1 MKAVVVGAV
10 ESTRVALRMIA
21 SSSAW
26 RVAAVITLPSRLAG
40 RHSDYADLSDD
51 AASAN
56 AELIEAANA
65 NAPEI
70 VSRLAAIAPDVVF
83 VIGWSQICGP
93 EFRAAAK
100 GRVVGFHPAPLPRLR
115 GRAVIPWTILL
126 DEKISGSTLFWI
138 DEGVDSG
145 PILAQ
150 EFFHVAP
157 DETAT
162 TLYDRH
168 MRALERILGAALTAI
183 ASGDDAGRP
192 QDERFASYASRRTS
206 KDGLIDWS
214 RPKEQVLRLVRAATR
229 PYPGAWSTWKGRK
242 LVIWSATS
250 WASGDRHAATPGRVL
265 AVDNGAI
272 AIGCAD
278 GAILATEWT
287 LEGEADIRLHGALG
301 GPERMEK

>member
-10 ESTRVALRMIA
+10 QSTRVALRTIA
-21 SSSAW
+21 AASKW
-26 RVAAVITLPSRLAG
+26 RVAAVITLPSTLAG
-40 RHSDYADLSDD
+40 RHSDYADLRED
-51 AASAN
+51 AAAAN

-70 VSRLAAIAPDVVF
+70 VSRLAAIAPDAVF

-145 PILAQ
+145 PVLAQ

-168 MRALERILGAALTAI
+168 MAALERILGAVLNSI
-183 ASGDDAGRP
+183 ASGDLAGRP
-192 QDERFASYASRRTS
+192 QDERYATYASRRTP

-242 LVIWSATS
+242 LVVWSATP
-250 WASGDRHAATPGRVL
+250 WTCGDRHASTPGRVL
-265 AVDNGAI
+265 AVDGGAI
-272 AIGCAD
+272 AVACAD

-287 LEGEADIRLHGALG
+287 LEGEADIRAQGALG
-301 GPERMEK
+301 SPERTEK